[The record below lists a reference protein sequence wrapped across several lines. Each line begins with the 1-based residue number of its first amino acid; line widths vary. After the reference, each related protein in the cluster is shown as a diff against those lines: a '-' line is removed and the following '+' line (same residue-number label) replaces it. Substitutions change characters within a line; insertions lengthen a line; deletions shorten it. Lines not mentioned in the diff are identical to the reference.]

1 MLADTGSAGG
11 ALVAV
16 VPLRR
21 IEPLNWDVRTHS
33 LQGWLVEHNP
43 GVQNVTLGPPFDSSG
58 EIRWSPVP
66 EAVFAVA
73 TLPVDTLLAPLNLGV
88 MVSADPETLFAPL
101 HRLQRLFGIV
111 GLAMTAAV
119 SGLCFWGGRRL
130 TAPLRELEAAIRSV
144 VDTKSFDHRAAIRGR
159 DEEIGRAH
167 V

>member
-1 MLADTGSAGG
+1 MSIII
-11 ALVAV
+11 V
-16 VPLRR
+16 VFCFKLKPAYEMR
-21 IEPLNWDVRTHS
+21 ISDWSSDVCS
-33 LQGWLVEHNP
+33 SDL
-43 GVQNVTLGPPFDSSG
+43 PPFDSSG

-73 TLPVDTLLAPLNLGV
+73 TLPVDALLAPLNLGV